1 MKIKKIALIGL
12 GYVGLPLAIE
22 FGKKFKVIGYDISED
37 RINLLKKFDD
47 PNLEISKKEF
57 SESSHLSFSSIID
70 DIKDCNIFIVT
81 VPTPIDNHKRP
92 DLTALKN
99 ECSRVEC
106 KNILIS
112 RTGSEGAVELF
123 FLDDIGIIGNHTLG
137 YCEFSINQIC
147 ENKLP
152 DKT

>member
-1 MKIKKIALIGL
+1 MRLSFTFHTSQINCKVGLCTQEKEIKK
-12 GYVGLPLAIE
+12 VE
-22 FGKKFKVIGYDISED
+22 FEKQ
-37 RINLLKKFDD
+37 
-47 PNLEISKKEF
+47 
-57 SESSHLSFSSIID
+57 
-70 DIKDCNIFIVT
+70 T
-81 VPTPIDNHKRP
+81 